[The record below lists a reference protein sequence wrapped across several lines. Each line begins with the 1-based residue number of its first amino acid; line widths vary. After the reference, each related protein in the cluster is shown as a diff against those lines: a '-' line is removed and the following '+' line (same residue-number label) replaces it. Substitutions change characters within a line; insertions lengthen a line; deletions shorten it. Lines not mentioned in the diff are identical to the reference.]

1 MRVAMLIRALLS
13 RIAGAHRDTSGQ
25 MAILFVLT
33 LLVVFILFAL
43 AFDAGLWYF
52 DHRTAQNQ
60 SEAAALAAVQELPA
74 SDTGRA
80 TTAANE
86 WLTKNGSG
94 PEEKSCLDYSDR
106 NGDGQFDTARVC
118 VGRPSPGIFAALS
131 GIHSVH
137 VSAAATATVGPVSM
151 SNVMP
156 WAIVPPDPQCSN
168 PGEACQDRDTN
179 GDTTIDDSD
188 QTCGYYPPVPPGGAL
203 CPWGLNEDRLY
214 PFKVSE
220 HYTPGNF
227 GAIAACGNG
236 ATNYR
241 DCITGEV
248 VSGFFEED
256 KTVQV
261 DPQTGNLGQN
271 TNAALADRYAREGAD
286 GVYECDVPSTPDATT
301 GLDPVGKALAEDK
314 FVDDP
319 VPGCDFRLVVVPVID
334 HFPDGHKQILVLGV
348 ATFGIAKWDRKSPW
362 NDSFGTATAECGQAS
377 GSGFDCGMVWGYLMA
392 DALPPDF
399 LLEQIGDTDNP
410 FAPLLI
416 ALID

>member
-1 MRVAMLIRALLS
+1 MRTPGRTLLV
-13 RIAGAHRDTSGQ
+13 RIAKAHRDDSGQ

-33 LLVVFILFAL
+33 LLVVFIFFAL

-74 SDTGRA
+74 TDTGPA
-80 TTAANE
+80 TAAADD

-94 PEEKSCLDYSDR
+94 SDERSCLDYSDR
-106 NGDGQFDTARVC
+106 NGDGRFDTARVC
-118 VGRPSPGIFAALS
+118 VRRESPGIFAALS
-131 GIHSVH
+131 GIDFVN
-137 VSAAATATVGPVSM
+137 VSAAATATVGPVTM

-156 WAIVPPDPQCSN
+156 WGIVPPDPDCSN

-179 GDTTIDDSD
+179 GDTTIDDFD
-188 QTCGYYPPVPPGGAL
+188 DTCGYYPPVPPGGTL

-214 PFKVSE
+214 AFKVSE

-241 DCITGEV
+241 DCITGET
-248 VSGFFEED
+248 VSGFWPESG
-256 KTVQV
+256 TVQV
-261 DPQTGNLGQN
+261 DPQTGNLGKN
-271 TNAALADRYAREGAD
+271 TNAALVDRYAKEGAD
-286 GVYECDVPSTPDATT
+286 GVYECDVRSTPDPTT
-301 GLDPVGKALAEDK
+301 GLDPVGKAIAEDK

-319 VPGCDFRLVVVPVID
+319 EPGCDFRLVVVPIID
-334 HFPDGHKQILVLGV
+334 HFPQGHSDSILVLGL
-348 ATFGIAKWDRKSPW
+348 ATFGIAKWDRNSPW
-362 NDSFGTATAECGQAS
+362 GDALGTVNEECGQAT
-377 GSGFDCGMVWGYLMA
+377 GAGFDCGMVWGYLMT
-392 DALPPDF
+392 DALPPYF